1 MCGNP
6 NLDFEALERNSK
18 YEGGFSVATAAVQ
31 WLWQVS
37 EGAAARDVV
46 CWAGLS
52 AAVAPRLRA
61 TVLDV
66 LQRQAARCISTALL
80 DAPAAML
87 RTCTPAGDSCLCA
100 LLLLVRRA
108 PTHPPTHP
116 QIVKRE
122 LTLEEKKK
130 FLKFFTGSDR

>member
-37 EGAAARDVV
+37 DEGQARVMW
-46 CWAGLS
+46 CAGLGW
-52 AAVAPRLRA
+52 AVSSGCTQGRSNSPRCP
-61 TVLDV
+61 VG

-80 DAPAAML
+80 DASAANAML
-87 RTCTPAGDSCLCA
+87 HTCTPADA
-100 LLLLVRRA
+100 A
-108 PTHPPTHP
+108 
-116 QIVKRE
+116 
-122 LTLEEKKK
+122 
-130 FLKFFTGSDR
+130 